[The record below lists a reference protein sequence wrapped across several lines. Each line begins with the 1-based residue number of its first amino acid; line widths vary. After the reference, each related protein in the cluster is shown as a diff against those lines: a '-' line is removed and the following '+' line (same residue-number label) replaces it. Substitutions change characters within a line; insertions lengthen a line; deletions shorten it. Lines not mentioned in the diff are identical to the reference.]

1 MKICFITTG
10 DIKNIATAKRALG
23 LANPLADLGWEVSII
38 MENCEEKLRKECNLL
53 EMSVG

>member
-38 MENCEEKLRKECNLL
+38 MEIAKKTNIEQ
-53 EMSVG
+53 

>member
-38 MENCEEKLRKECNLL
+38 MENCEENKHRTKRRLNKRN
-53 EMSVG
+53 

>member
-38 MENCEEKLRKECNLL
+38 WKIAKQTNIQK
-53 EMSVG
+53 